1 MIYHSFLVFI
11 LWLCIFVLCILIV
24 GMLVLVISY
33 RGIFLLISRYY
44 SQFIVL
50 FFGIGLEW
58 DWLNMGWFM
67 DFGDE

>member
-1 MIYHSFLVFI
+1 MVYHVFLVFI
-11 LWLCIFVLCILIV
+11 VWLCIFVLCILIV

-33 RGIFLLISRYY
+33 RGILFLISRYY

-58 DWLNMGWFM
+58 D
-67 DFGDE
+67 

>member
-1 MIYHSFLVFI
+1 MVIIVLLMFI

-24 GMLVLVISY
+24 GILVFGYFLS
-33 RGIFLLISRYY
+33 GILLLISRYY

>member
-1 MIYHSFLVFI
+1 MLVFGYF
-11 LWLCIFVLCILIV
+11 L
-24 GMLVLVISY
+24 S
-33 RGIFLLISRYY
+33 GIFLLISRYY
-44 SQFIVL
+44 SWFIVL